1 MSSGEGWRLVV
12 ALMAGILASV
22 LVLTPNRVKRRR

>member
-1 MSSGEGWRLVV
+1 MGEGWRMVV

-22 LVLTPNRVKRRR
+22 LVLTPSRASRRR